1 MKLKNIEIMDCIRL
15 LDNHLN
21 RKDLIG
27 YAVARNIRN
36 LRNNIIEYEQT
47 YNNLMEKYGE
57 PEVDDNGNETGRY
70 TLDIRSSNFKKFRAE
85 LTPFANIEHDV
96 KIFKIPYSS
105 VIGELTG
112 QEILDID
119 WMLDDIENPQDC

>member
-1 MKLKNIEIMDCIRL
+1 MKLKNVEIMDCIRL

-47 YNNLMEKYGE
+47 YNNSTVSPK
-57 PEVDDNGNETGRY
+57 
-70 TLDIRSSNFKKFRAE
+70 E
-85 LTPFANIEHDV
+85 LFHEDA
-96 KIFKIPYSS
+96 S
-105 VIGELTG
+105 
-112 QEILDID
+112 
-119 WMLDDIENPQDC
+119 